1 MFQGLSEEE
10 RGRDP
15 HEITD
20 FFFSPLKMKK
30 GGRGKEKKSL

>member
-20 FFFSPLKMKK
+20 FFFPPLKMKK